1 MVDYNKFKVIIDT
14 REQQPWIFER
24 TTAENKKLDTGDY
37 SVEGYENILC
47 IERKKSVS
55 EIANNITES
64 RFKDVIE
71 RMNNYKYSFLILEF
85 NLNDIYRYP
94 VGSNV
99 PKHMWNKIK
108 ISSGF
113 IIKNLLELQLK
124 NNIKVLFCDNATNAS
139 RIALSL
145 MKKVYEIEESNKSEN
160 I

>member
-37 SVEGYENILC
+37 SVEGYEDILC

>member
-24 TTAENKKLDTGDY
+24 TTAEHKKLDTGDY

-71 RMNNYKYSFLILEF
+71 RMNSYKYASLILEF

-99 PKHMWNKIK
+99 PKHMWSKIK

-113 IIKNLLELQLK
+113 IIKNLLELQIK
-124 NNIKVLFCDNATNAS
+124 NNIKILFCDNAMNAS
-139 RIALSL
+139 KIALSL

>member
-14 REQQPWIFER
+14 REQQPWHFER
-24 TTAENKKLDTGDY
+24 TIAEHKKLDTGDY
-37 SVEGYENILC
+37 SVEGYEHLLC

-71 RMNNYKYSFLILEF
+71 RMNSYKYSFLMLEF
-85 NLNDIYRYP
+85 SLNDIYRYP

-99 PKHMWNKIK
+99 PKHMWSKLK
-108 ISSGF
+108 ISPGF

-124 NNIKVLFCDNATNAS
+124 NNIKILFCDNPTNAS
-139 RIALSL
+139 KMALSL
-145 MKKVYEIEESNKSEN
+145 MKKVFEIEESNDTKN
-160 I
+160 L

>member
-71 RMNNYKYSFLILEF
+71 RMNSYKYAFLILEF

-124 NNIKVLFCDNATNAS
+124 NNIKVLFCDNAINAS
-139 RIALSL
+139 KIALSL

>member
-71 RMNNYKYSFLILEF
+71 RMNSYKYAFLILEF

-99 PKHMWNKIK
+99 PKHMWSKIK

-113 IIKNLLELQLK
+113 IIKNLLELQIK
-124 NNIKVLFCDNATNAS
+124 NNIKILFCDNAINAS
-139 RIALSL
+139 KIALSL